1 MTFTPRD
8 IIDARSRRRT
18 MASDDDYSYMETSRA
33 IRSILD
39 AGGKV
44 QLGAHGQLQGLGAHW
59 ELWMLQQGGMT
70 NLQAIRCAT
79 LYGAEYLGLDHD
91 LGSLETGKLAD
102 LIVLDKNPAENIR
115 NSDSVHYVMLNGRLY
130 DAATMNEIGNHPH
143 QRPPFYWER

>member
-1 MTFTPRD
+1 
-8 IIDARSRRRT
+8 
-18 MASDDDYSYMETSRA
+18 
-33 IRSILD
+33 
-39 AGGKV
+39 
-44 QLGAHGQLQGLGAHW
+44 
-59 ELWMLQQGGMT
+59 MT